1 MIFPI
6 FIGAAIVNRVLYR
19 IQLVPMRDY
28 TYFISQFSC
37 CCYVLIYGAILVS
50 RIRSGAVTPQM
61 LEYAKDN
68 ALVFACIGIM
78 EAVTFL
84 LALYSAARLP
94 GGLIGVLGQGAL
106 LFSVILSRLFLG
118 TRLDGLQKMGLVVV
132 TFFLMVEPA
141 APPTHTCRSSST
153 RLLRARC
160 GGWW

>member
-37 CCYVLIYGAILVS
+37 CCYVLIYGATLVS

-68 ALVFACIGIM
+68 AMVFACIGIM

-84 LALYSAARLP
+84 LALYSAARL
-94 GGLIGVLGQGAL
+94 
-106 LFSVILSRLFLG
+106 
-118 TRLDGLQKMGLVVV
+118 
-132 TFFLMVEPA
+132 TFFA
-141 APPTHTCRSSST
+141 ALVTP
-153 RLLRARC
+153 
-160 GGWW
+160 G

>member
-61 LEYAKDN
+61 LEYAKEN
-68 ALVFACIGIM
+68 ALVFACIGIC
-78 EAVTFL
+78 L
-84 LALYSAARLP
+84 LYTSPSPRDVEESRMPSSA
-94 GGLIGVLGQGAL
+94 
-106 LFSVILSRLFLG
+106 
-118 TRLDGLQKMGLVVV
+118 
-132 TFFLMVEPA
+132 
-141 APPTHTCRSSST
+141 
-153 RLLRARC
+153 
-160 GGWW
+160 